1 MRYAVTGAGGAIG
14 SRVVA
19 ALVGRGHE
27 VVAFVRDPLRPLPA
41 GVDRAVVDYS
51 GRDSLVAALR
61 GVARLVF
68 IGSDGEAD
76 RVLVHH
82 RNLVDAAGRA
92 GVGRVVLLGSQD
104 ADPGSPFCYAHT
116 YATTEEWLAAA
127 CREPL
132 VVRAG
137 LYAEFFGRWVLAAAG
152 AGELALPMGGGRVA
166 TVARRDVADCLVAAV
181 TGPAGQPQVRVV
193 TGPESF
199 DHAGLAAVAAE
210 LAGRPVSSR
219 PCDPE
224 RFARHLLESEASPWW
239 RYAFQTLFAGM
250 AAGGFGER
258 TDDVLELT
266 GRPPE
271 PLAVTLRQFVRP
283 AP

>member
-14 SRVVA
+14 SQVVA
-19 ALVGRGHE
+19 ALAGQGHE
-27 VVAFVRDPLRPLPA
+27 VVALVRDPLRPLPPA
-41 GVDRAVVDYS
+41 VDRAVVDYS
-51 GRDSLVAALR
+51 ARDSLVAALR

-82 RNLVDAAGRA
+82 RNIVHAAGRA
-92 GVGRVVLLGSQD
+92 GVARVVLLGSQD
-104 ADPGSPFCYAHT
+104 ADPASPFCYAHT
-116 YATTEEWLAAA
+116 YATTEEWLASA
-127 CREPL
+127 CPEPL

-137 LYAEFFGRWVLAAAG
+137 LYAEFFGRWVLAASV

-181 TGPAGQPQVRVV
+181 TGPAGQPPVRVL
-193 TGPESF
+193 TGPQAF
-199 DHAGLAAVAAE
+199 DHSELAAVAAD
-210 LAGRPVSSR
+210 LAGRAVTSR
-219 PCDPE
+219 PCDPG
-224 RFARHLLESEASPWW
+224 RFARDLLESEASPWW
-239 RYAFQTLFAGM
+239 RYAFQTLFAGI

-258 TDDVLELT
+258 TDDVLDLT

-271 PLAVTLRQFVRP
+271 PLAVTLRPFVRP